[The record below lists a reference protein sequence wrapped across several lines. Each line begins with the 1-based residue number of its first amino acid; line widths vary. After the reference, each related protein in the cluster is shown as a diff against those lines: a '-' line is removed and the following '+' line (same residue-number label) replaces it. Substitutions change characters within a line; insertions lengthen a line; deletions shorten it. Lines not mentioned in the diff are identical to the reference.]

1 MAVNININTNNRAH
15 SPLSTSKSVS
25 NDYPD
30 SSKGLLKIL
39 YTNADTLTNKMDELK
54 LLLREESPGVIAV
67 NEVLPKKSM
76 FLVQEQELQIDG
88 VNLVSNLEATSRT
101 SVRGIV
107 LYINNNFTYAVK
119 EFDNDFQEYI
129 FIDVTLFTGSVV
141 SIGLIY
147 RSPNSS
153 YQNNILL
160 FKVISGFCETSKDN
174 LIILGDFNLPRI
186 DWANNLTIMKSY
198 EAEFLGCLMDSYLH
212 QHVSE
217 PTRSRSRQQENV

>member
-1 MAVNININTNNRAH
+1 
-15 SPLSTSKSVS
+15 
-25 NDYPD
+25 
-30 SSKGLLKIL
+30 
-39 YTNADTLTNKMDELK
+39 MDELK
-54 LLLREESPGVIAV
+54 LLTREESPGVIAV
-67 NEVLPKKSM
+67 NE
-76 FLVQEQELQIDG
+76 EQELQIDG
-88 VNLVSNLEATSRT
+88 FNLVSNLEATSRT

-147 RSPNSS
+147 RSPNGS

-174 LIILGDFNLPRI
+174 LIILGDFTLPRI
-186 DWANNLTIMKSY
+186 DWANNLTIMNSY
-198 EAEFLGCLMDSYLH
+198 EEEFLGCLMDSYLH

-217 PTRSRSRQQENV
+217 PTRSLKI